1 MKLNRAWLVATVT
14 TVTAMAAVGTLT
26 VVGIN
31 RSSDT
36 DDPRVVA
43 EMAATEQT
51 GEIDGDTSG
60 TPATNGGV
68 EQYRGGSHGGGS
80 HGVAHGGGG
89 HGWHG
94 GGYTHGGTW
103 GRGYGHG
110 YGYGRGYGRGWG
122 GSSRWG
128 RWGGGRY
135 VGGRW
140 VDGPYYGWC
149 DARYYECSRAWW

>member
-1 MKLNRAWLVATVT
+1 MKLNRAWLVATVA
-14 TVTAMAAVGTLT
+14 TVTAVAGVGTLT

-51 GEIDGDTSG
+51 GAIDGDTTSG
-60 TPATNGGV
+60 TNAGV
-68 EQYRGGSHGGGS
+68 EQYRGGSHGA
-80 HGVAHGGGG
+80 VHGGGG

-94 GGYTHGGTW
+94 GGYTHAGGY

-110 YGYGRGYGRGWG
+110 YGYGRGWG
-122 GSSRWG
+122 GNSRWG

-140 VDGPYYGWC
+140 INGPYYGWC
-149 DARYYECSRAWW
+149 DSRYYECDRAWW